1 MHYDLAPLCLAA
13 RRLRVTRAC
22 LAFILTMATCRTAMP
37 ATRALLLVGLAGEET
52 VAQRQSKEVA
62 SWRELLTAQ
71 GVGEEFINVI
81 ASEGGLAE
89 DVPVA
94 GTLLEVERSSLAP
107 RSMRDAVIALL
118 KEWKSTT
125 TSEDDII
132 VVLIGLGTVR
142 DDAYQFQIKGP
153 RLTGEDLKA
162 HLAGTARSYLI
173 IATGP
178 GGSALGDALAGGNRM
193 IITATSDANQINQT
207 QFGVFW
213 AEAAREIP
221 QAGILELLQLT
232 DQKLAMFY
240 RNANLV
246 QTETAALRIGDRAP
260 LTSPFAVPLPKALM
274 ARWTFGQPFVP
285 VSPSLVSGRNK
296 AGSPDA
302 LTPTTANASERMD

>member
-1 MHYDLAPLCLAA
+1 MHHDLALLCLAA
-13 RRLRVTRAC
+13 RRLRVTGAC
-22 LAFILTMATCRTAMP
+22 LAFILAMAACRTAMP

-52 VAQRQSKEVA
+52 IAQRQSKEVA
-62 SWRELLTAQ
+62 SWRALLTAQ
-71 GVGEEFINVI
+71 GVGEECINVI
-81 ASEGGLAE
+81 ASEGGLA
-89 DVPVA
+89 A
-94 GTLLEVERSSLAP
+94 GALQEVERSSHATFP
-107 RSMRDAVIALL
+107 MRDRVIAML

-125 TSEDDII
+125 TSEEDVI
-132 VVLIGLGTVR
+132 VILIGLGTIR
-142 DDAYQFQIKGP
+142 EDAYQFQIKGP

-162 HLAGTARSYLI
+162 SLAGAARSYLI

-178 GGSALGDALAGGNRM
+178 GGSALADALAGGNRM

-213 AEAAREIP
+213 AEAAREMP

-232 DQKLAMFY
+232 DQKLTLFY

-246 QTETAALRIGDRAP
+246 QTETATLRIGDRAP

-285 VSPSLVSGRNK
+285 VSPSVVSDRNQ
-296 AGSPDA
+296 AESPDA
-302 LTPTTANASERMD
+302 LTPTTANSTERMD